1 MKRGDLALVVAGGKG
16 IRFGGPVKKQFAE
29 LRGEPVF
36 KHSLKKLASWGRFAE
51 IRLVVPEDSMDEAAA
66 LTADMKDV
74 VLRAGG
80 ENRQESVRNGLQGGA
95 FEHVVVH
102 DGVRPLFSRRLF
114 EEGMKMVETAPCV
127 IPVVDIQDTVKE
139 ISGGKVVRTLDR
151 RGLVYVQ
158 TPQFFDYRLL
168 TGLHAEFRGMVVNDD
183 SQLFE
188 LKKTTVMTIMGEKFN
203 IKITTAYDLVQ
214 ASFLL
219 REIEA
224 CRDLE

>member
-1 MKRGDLALVVAGGKG
+1 MKVVEK
-16 IRFGGPVKKQFAE
+16 
-29 LRGEPVF
+29 
-36 KHSLKKLASWGRFAE
+36 
-51 IRLVVPEDSMDEAAA
+51 
-66 LTADMKDV
+66 
-74 VLRAGG
+74 
-80 ENRQESVRNGLQGGA
+80 
-95 FEHVVVH
+95 
-102 DGVRPLFSRRLF
+102 
-114 EEGMKMVETAPCV
+114 APCV

-139 ISGGKVVRTLDR
+139 ICGGKVVRTLDR

-168 TGLHAEFRGMVVNDD
+168 TGLHADFRGMDVNDD